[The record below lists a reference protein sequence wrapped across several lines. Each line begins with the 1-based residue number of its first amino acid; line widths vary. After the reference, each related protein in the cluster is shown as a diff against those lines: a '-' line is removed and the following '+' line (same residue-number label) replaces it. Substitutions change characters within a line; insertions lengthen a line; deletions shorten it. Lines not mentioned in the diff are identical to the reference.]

1 MSSQLLQPGPSHLLC
16 GCLGSPITGDSWKGL
31 FGLTAGR
38 GLQIFSAAGRAQ
50 QWVVLP
56 EPVLCPRDWG
66 ETSET
71 SLLLLY
77 LQNLGCKHNACNYVA
92 SWVFIMPITG
102 QSRLTVLMTT
112 GIFECF
118 YYIPIMVLSTESI
131 GEVFLLQVT
140 EHPAI
145 VDAAGASVYPFGP
158 IIFMNINPAA
168 SCQLLQL

>member
-1 MSSQLLQPGPSHLLC
+1 MSHNLQYYISFFIQALRRKAGTITKTEKKKKKKPKRSLLYMSSQLLRPGPSHLLC

-102 QSRLTVLMTT
+102 QSR
-112 GIFECF
+112 
-118 YYIPIMVLSTESI
+118 
-131 GEVFLLQVT
+131 
-140 EHPAI
+140 H
-145 VDAAGASVYPFGP
+145 
-158 IIFMNINPAA
+158 
-168 SCQLLQL
+168 